1 MNEVIDVLQQGSGAA
16 FRNQVLVI
24 IGVYIIGFLLIHLLR
39 DGINDR
45 WEALLA
51 YPVGLAFYAL
61 SGYTLLLVG
70 AEFCVRNIALLIVLV
85 LLVILLIKRKRGIK
99 IEAFELKSFLASCAA
114 VTVLAMVFT
123 SGDFP
128 VAVSNDSVYYY
139 STYPSILTSEG
150 FYVSSLDSFLS
161 NVGQTTAVVN
171 CLPFFFGFDE
181 TFGIQWVLNVFFLLI
196 FLEACRETAVRT
208 GVKPKYAAIAAG
220 LAVLMLATSE
230 PFLGTA
236 MWVLSN
242 AYFMEYF
249 FLAFYLAVKMAEDG
263 DSTDYLVVQAVL
275 IGMISMLR
283 MEGGVI
289 VTIMTVLISVYP
301 ASKKKLLLVYCLP
314 LFLAV
319 AGYYMMF
326 FGRMGIDPLYSFLD
340 WKKAA
345 MMIAMVA
352 ALVVYIVLVRPFVPK
367 DYIPTLLL
375 ALLVLGNAGIFVIS
389 RERYLTDIKA
399 FILNI
404 RQGNGWGIFG
414 AVIGVVFILI
424 AADFVKNR
432 GRISCVAAVV
442 PVVMLSVIAVCWAR
456 GGVLAVRMS
465 DSGNRVMMQ
474 IAPLVIF
481 VLYTYVIKFCVHPDK
496 EGM

>member
-1 MNEVIDVLQQGSGAA
+1 MNEVIEVLQQGSDAA

-24 IGVYIIGFLLIHLLR
+24 LGVYIIGFLLIHLLK

-61 SGYTLLLVG
+61 SGYTLLLIGV
-70 AEFCVRNIALLIVLV
+70 EFCVRNVVLLIALV

-99 IEAFELKSFLASCAA
+99 IEAFDLKSLLASCFA
-114 VTVLAMVFT
+114 VVILAMVFT
-123 SGDFP
+123 SGDFA

-161 NVGQTTAVVN
+161 NVGQTTAIVN
-171 CLPFFFGFDE
+171 CLPFLFGFDE

-196 FLEACRETAVRT
+196 FLEACRETAVRI
-208 GVKPKYAAIAAG
+208 GVKPKYAKIAAG
-220 LAVLMLATSE
+220 IAVLVLATSE

-236 MWVLSN
+236 VWILSN

-249 FLAFYLAVKMAEDG
+249 FLVFYLAVKMAEEG
-263 DSTDYLVVQAVL
+263 NSIDYLIIQAVL
-275 IGMISMLR
+275 IGMVSMLR
-283 MEGGVI
+283 MEGGVM
-289 VTIMTVLISVYP
+289 VTILAVLISVYP

-314 LFLAV
+314 LFLTV

-345 MMIAMVA
+345 MMIAMVV
-352 ALVVYIVLVRPFVPK
+352 ALVVYIVLIRPFIPK
-367 DYIPTLLL
+367 DYIPDLLL
-375 ALLVLGNAGIFVIS
+375 AVLLLGNAGICVIS

-414 AVIGVVFILI
+414 VVIGVLFILI
-424 AADFVKNR
+424 AADFVRNK
-432 GRISCVAAVV
+432 GKLSCISAVV

-481 VLYTYVIKFCVHPDK
+481 ALYTYAIRFCMHPDK
-496 EGM
+496 EAK